1 VKSESLG
8 GLVGIG
14 SEVETPMSIKTAFVI
29 NRFSVDF
36 GNETLC
42 DPFGHPIV
50 LRPQCF
56 AVLRHL
62 VENANCLVSKEDLM
76 QAIWPGIAVTDDS
89 IVQCVHQIRCA
100 LGDEGH
106 AFLKTSPK
114 RGYRLVIPLDAGEAV
129 GTPREVSVPTAPH
142 PGRVAIA
149 MGVAFILAITL
160 VWWGSDGG
168 PLIKDPKQLAIAV
181 MPFMNIGED
190 PQQNY
195 FADGITEDLIMD
207 LSKIPRVF
215 VVARNSVSVY
225 KGKSVPA
232 RVIAKELGVR
242 YLLEGSVR
250 RDGDEVRINAQMID
264 AVGDQQLWA
273 DRYNGDLKD
282 VFTLQDKVVG
292 NIVSAL
298 AVKLPNEDTVAVET
312 KNPHAYDALLLGLER
327 LHLDTKDDTLKAIA
341 SFEKAVELDGA
352 YGRAYA
358 AIADAELRIVLSNW
372 SSAAG
377 SELDMAY
384 TKLNSNIARAL
395 ERPTSQAYTVAAVW
409 ALQTGRNEQAFAFI
423 NKARVLAP
431 NDPQVLVS
439 EAMILNA
446 TGRAEEAEAG
456 LRFAMRLDPKFAP
469 LTLRSLSVA
478 LFQQG
483 KYWEAVDTVERIKA
497 QGAAT
502 TNDYITLVSSLGHL
516 SVADGVKDAIDRY
529 NTMAVPLGRDPMSV
543 QEPQWYWNGNL
554 FNYHRPYVSKL
565 VEGLRKAG
573 VPEGAGMD
581 VPFDQYKL
589 LVTRGSD
596 GEFSVKG
603 ATKLSALA
611 AGALYDRGVL
621 FVDVRSRGAFANDHI
636 PGAVNLSV
644 VFDLSDKELA
654 KVAGPK
660 DEVVFYCS
668 SSYCEYSAI
677 AAAKAVTWGYTRV
690 YLLAGGLPAW
700 VNANCPI
707 EVASQPRHHARG

>member
-1 VKSESLG
+1 MKSESLG
-8 GLVGIG
+8 VVGIG

-36 GNETLC
+36 RNETLC
-42 DPFGHPIV
+42 DLSGHPIV

-62 VENANCLVSKEDLM
+62 VEHANCLVSKEELM

-106 AFLKTSPK
+106 AFLKTVPK
-114 RGYRLVIPLDAGEAV
+114 RGYRLVIPFEASDAV
-129 GTPREVSVPTAPH
+129 DTPREVSVPTAPH

-149 MGVAFILAITL
+149 MSVAFILAIAF
-160 VWWGSDGG
+160 VWWRPDDG
-168 PLIKDPKQLAIAV
+168 LLVKDPNPMGPVIAV
-181 MPFMNIGED
+181 LPFVNIGED
-190 PQQNY
+190 PHQNY
-195 FADGITEDLIMD
+195 FADGITEDLITD
-207 LSKIPRVF
+207 LSKIPGVF
-215 VVARNSVSVY
+215 VVARNSVSAY
-225 KGKSVPA
+225 KDKSVA
-232 RVIAKELGVR
+232 AKIIAKELGVR

-250 RDGDEVRINAQMID
+250 RDGGEVRINAQLID
-264 AVGDQQLWA
+264 AVGNHQLWA
-273 DRYNGDLKD
+273 GRYDGALKD
-282 VFTLQDKVVG
+282 VFTLQDKIIG

-298 AVKLPNEDTVAVET
+298 AVKLPNENAVAIET
-312 KNPHAYDALLLGLER
+312 KNPQAYDALLLGLER

-341 SFEKAVELDGA
+341 SFEKAVELDGD

-358 AIADAELRIVLSNW
+358 AIADAQLRIVLSNW
-372 SSAAG
+372 SSATG
-377 SELDMAY
+377 PELDMAY
-384 TKLNSNIARAL
+384 TRLRSNIAKAL
-395 ERPTSQAYTVAAVW
+395 ERPTSLAYTVAAIW

-423 NKARVLAP
+423 DKAKALVP
-431 NDPQVLVS
+431 NDSQVLVS
-439 EAMILNA
+439 EATIFNA
-446 TGRAEEAEAG
+446 TGRAAEAETDVR
-456 LRFAMRLDPKFAP
+456 LAMRLDPKFAP
-469 LTLRSLSVA
+469 VTLRALSVA
-478 LFQQG
+478 LFQQE
-483 KYWEAVDTVERIKA
+483 KYWDAVDAVGRIKA

-516 SVADGVKDAIDRY
+516 GVTNGVKDAINRY
-529 NTMAVPLGRDPMSV
+529 NTLALAVGRDPMSV

-554 FNYHRPYVSKL
+554 FSYHRPYVSKL

-573 VPEGAGMD
+573 IPEGAGMD
-581 VPFDQYKL
+581 VSLDQYKA

-603 ATKLSALA
+603 ATKLTALA

-621 FVDVRSRGAFANDHI
+621 FVDVRSHGAFANDHV
-636 PGAVNLSV
+636 PGAINLSV

-654 KVAGPK
+654 KVAGRK
-660 DEVVFYCS
+660 NEMVFYCS

-677 AAAKAVTWGYTRV
+677 AAAKAVAWGYTRV

-700 VNANCPI
+700 IDANCPI
-707 EVASQPRHHARG
+707 EVASKQ